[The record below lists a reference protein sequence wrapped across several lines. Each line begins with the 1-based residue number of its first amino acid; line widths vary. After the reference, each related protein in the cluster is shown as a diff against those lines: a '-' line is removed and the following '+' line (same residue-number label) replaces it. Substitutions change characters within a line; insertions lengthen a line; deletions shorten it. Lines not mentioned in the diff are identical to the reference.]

1 MYTIKVFVATDRT
14 QGRRDNDF
22 HNTDGSEPVDHAMAC
37 DTDRGD
43 PDGRCGC
50 CRAFTG
56 LASRKATTT
65 AEVAYRQLTPEQ
77 YREAFHTSYVDAG
90 FPDTPEARQHAVE
103 AADELR
109 RIATSWPVGTVIERR
124 GDTLSVRAWGDLTNR
139 GR

>member
-1 MYTIKVFVATDRT
+1 MLTIKVFVATDCT

-22 HNTDGSEPVDHAMAC
+22 HYTDGTELVDLARSC

-77 YREAFHTSYVDAG
+77 YRDAFHTSYVDAG
-90 FPDTPEARQHAVE
+90 FPDTSETRQDAVD

-109 RIATSWPVGTVIERR
+109 RIASSWSVGTVIERR
-124 GDTLSVRAWGDLTNR
+124 GDTLGVRAWGDLTTR
-139 GR
+139 ED